1 MKERNVTTTI
11 DADACIG
18 CGVCATKCDFDAIR
32 IKYREDQKEVPTDFE
47 ELHKQIQEQTELN

>member
-1 MKERNVTTTI
+1 MQDDVAVVDEKW
-11 DADACIG
+11 CIG
-18 CGVCATKCDFDAIR
+18 CGVCAIKCDFDAIR